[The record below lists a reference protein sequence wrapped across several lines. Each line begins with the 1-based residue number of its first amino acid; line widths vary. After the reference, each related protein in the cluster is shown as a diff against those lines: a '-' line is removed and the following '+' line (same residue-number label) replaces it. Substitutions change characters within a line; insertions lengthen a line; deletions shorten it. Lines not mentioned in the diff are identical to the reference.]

1 MTNDQS
7 RFDALADAFLSGLAE
22 RVEDA
27 LDSVEVDLIN
37 GILTIETEDRRSFVI
52 NKHGPNRQI
61 WLSSPISGAHH
72 FDADLSPD
80 SPGAGKRWIATRSG
94 ADLIAVLAADLSSAT
109 GETVTLD

>member
-7 RFDALADAFLSGLAE
+7 RFDALADAFLSRLAE

-52 NKHGPNRQI
+52 NKHGPNKQI

-72 FDADLSPD
+72 FDADPASD
-80 SPGAGKRWIATRSG
+80 GKRWVATRG
-94 ADLIAVLAADLSSAT
+94 GEDLIAVLAADLSSAT